1 MSEQPA
7 TAASKARLKG
17 TDAQTLSLCIFSSQ
31 LKPMAGKVGSF
42 TLCLTSHGSAAAGR
56 TIPPTA
62 RPSRAASASSR
73 QPRATATSSGPTA
86 NQQTQLALASK
97 LASVNSPEYSARTTV
112 MAAISVVEGKP
123 LQADRELLL
132 RDYNANR
139 INQEFAHALRS
150 CRLRQ
155 SFWTWWQPSA

>member
-42 TLCLTSHGSAAAGR
+42 IILCLTSHGSAAAGR

-97 LASVNSPEYSARTTV
+97 LASVNSPEYLARTTV

-139 INQEFAHALRS
+139 ITRS
-150 CRLRQ
+150 LLML
-155 SFWTWWQPSA
+155 